1 MDKYEAIENIEA
13 IIEDI
18 ELGVLDEEAA
28 LELLE
33 DIKDWLEEEGL
44 QYILCRKST

>member
-1 MDKYEAIENIEA
+1 MGLEERDRMDKYEAIENIEA

-18 ELGVLDEEAA
+18 ELGVLDEEAT

-33 DIKDWLEEEGL
+33 DIKEWLEEEGL
-44 QYILCRKST
+44 